1 MSDLERLQVDVVR
14 TMEAQTYFADIPC
27 FWLRPRV
34 QSDGSVQTVPEIQSA
49 IDSALAGLTTKAS
62 KSGAAVTVLM
72 PTLECP
78 DPAEVGPPI
87 ELSLA
92 LLVEEIPFVNMDAT
106 NGTRKS
112 AEDIVLELLPL
123 FHLREFQPNTVL
135 LADRKAAEP
144 MLDPASGKLTYE
156 VRFRSRFRFGP
167 QTLCGKPFI
176 TSAAAYPLATLAIN
190 AAGTGYAPGDT
201 ITLAGGAFT
210 TAGMLTVNTT
220 KVVTASLVSAGAGF
234 TPTGIPTFVP
244 MSATTGTGTKVILRV
259 GVDAAGVIGSVSL
272 TGFGTNSGG
281 SYTANPT
288 NLSAEPLTHASLLGA
303 PPTVLITMGV
313 ETFAVS
319 TAGTYTGTGT
329 TAFTQGSTS
338 GGGSGATFQSAT
350 FSTTNL
356 VTLSSGTSGASIYYT
371 TDESFPRF
379 ASSIGGSGATGSTLY
394 TAPFSVSAGTIVR
407 AAAYKTGTTASHVT
421 QKTITA

>member
-14 TMEAQTYFADIPC
+14 TMEAQSYFADIPC

-62 KSGAAVTVLM
+62 KSGVAVTVLM

-106 NGTRKS
+106 TGTRKS

-156 VRFRSRFRFGP
+156 VRFRSRFRFGA

-176 TSAAAYPLATLAIN
+176 SGAAA
-190 AAGTGYAPGDT
+190 
-201 ITLAGGAFT
+201 
-210 TAGMLTVNTT
+210 
-220 KVVTASLVSAGAGF
+220 S
-234 TPTGIPTFVP
+234 
-244 MSATTGTGTKVILRV
+244 
-259 GVDAAGVIGSVSL
+259 
-272 TGFGTNSGG
+272 
-281 SYTANPT
+281 
-288 NLSAEPLTHASLLGA
+288 
-303 PPTVLITMGV
+303 
-313 ETFAVS
+313 
-319 TAGTYTGTGT
+319 
-329 TAFTQGSTS
+329 
-338 GGGSGATFQSAT
+338 
-350 FSTTNL
+350 
-356 VTLSSGTSGASIYYT
+356 VTLSSGTAGASIYYS

-379 ASSIGGSGATGSTLY
+379 AETIGGAGATGSTLY
-394 TAPFSVSAGTIVR
+394 TAPFTVDAGTVVR

-421 QKTITA
+421 QKTIA

>member
-14 TMEAQTYFADIPC
+14 TMEAASYFADIAC

-34 QSDGSVQTVPEIQSA
+34 QADGSVQTVPEIQSA
-49 IDSALAGLTTKAS
+49 IDGALAGLTTKAG

-106 NGTRKS
+106 NGTRKT

-176 TSAAAYPLATLAIN
+176 TTAAAYALATWALN
-190 AAGTGYAPGDT
+190 AAGTGYATGDT
-201 ITLAGGAFT
+201 ITLAGGTAITPAVFT
-210 TAGMLTVNTT
+210 ITSTRVAAVTGLVNGGTGGT
-220 KVVTASLVSAGAGF
+220 DGTRSAQG
-234 TPTGIPTFVP
+234 
-244 MSATTGTGTKVILRV
+244 TTGTGVVFSVSVTVSGGAIT
-259 GVDAAGVIGSVSL
+259 AIGS
-272 TGFGTNSGG
+272 
-281 SYTANPT
+281 
-288 NLSAEPLTHASLLGA
+288 
-303 PPTVLITMGV
+303 ITQ
-313 ETFAVS
+313 
-319 TAGTYTGTGT
+319 AGTYTVNPTNVNDEPVVGAGIPAGARLSVAMGVRGHQMTTAGVYADTGT

-350 FSTTNL
+350 FTTANL
-356 VTLSSGTSGASIYYT
+356 VTLTSGTAGASIYYT

-379 ASSIGGSGATGSTLY
+379 ASSIGGAGATGSTLY
-394 TAPFSVSAGTIVR
+394 SAPFIASSGAIVR

-421 QKTITA
+421 QKTV